1 MTTQPTPS
9 PNVARLERTY
19 DAPAELIWELFTT
32 AAASATAASM
42 TRRDNSA
49 DIVGRMGK
57 LSARVPNVIN
67 LQC

>member
-1 MTTQPTPS
+1 
-9 PNVARLERTY
+9 
-19 DAPAELIWELFTT
+19 
-32 AAASATAASM
+32 M